1 MKSWKTTLCGILGAV
16 AAAITLVAQPLL
28 DADPNTVPQWG
39 AFLAAAA
46 AALGLVLARDNDK
59 SSEDVG
65 LKR

>member
-28 DADPNTVPQWG
+28 DSDPNTVPQWG
-39 AFLAAAA
+39 TFLAAAA
-46 AALGLVLARDNDK
+46 AAMGLVLARDNDK

-65 LKR
+65 AK